1 VDRHHSRLCHV
12 SDRTHIPIERQLIL
26 RSILFGLPAGAYGS
40 GNAYMEEEFDISQEN
55 FPTLYWATTSWNIG
69 AAFWP
74 LIFVPMTENSG
85 RMPGYFVS
93 HLFFEDCV
101 VQI

>member
-1 VDRHHSRLCHV
+1 MED
-12 SDRTHIPIERQLIL
+12 E
-26 RSILFGLPAGAYGS
+26 FGV
-40 GNAYMEEEFDISQEN
+40 SQEK

-93 HLFFEDCV
+93 HIYGVDS
-101 VQI
+101 

>member
-1 VDRHHSRLCHV
+1 MED
-12 SDRTHIPIERQLIL
+12 E
-26 RSILFGLPAGAYGS
+26 FGV
-40 GNAYMEEEFDISQEN
+40 SQEN

-85 RMPGYFVS
+85 RMPGYFVRR
-93 HLFFEDCV
+93 HTIACRRETDC
-101 VQI
+101 